1 MFYDGD
7 PIVVEWFNA
16 SYDED
21 NYFEGEISYET
32 GVDDVRTGTV
42 GVFELDGGGKVKLF
56 FDGINAPG
64 EYTLTPDDV
73 TFESGNPDNYSLE
86 YIDNELTVMK
96 LG

>member
-1 MFYDGD
+1 MNGATVFYDGD

-42 GVFELDGGGKVKLF
+42 GGVW
-56 FDGINAPG
+56 N
-64 EYTLTPDDV
+64 LTAA
-73 TFESGNPDNYSLE
+73 E
-86 YIDNELTVMK
+86 K
-96 LG
+96 